1 MQIMT
6 IFIDQFLLEKSEI
19 DGKANTLA
27 MVFVRYTMDH
37 DSRAYGTRIHDP
49 WYIYSFEITLST
61 IALIYLFTGIT
72 GTDRQHC
79 TLYRHIF
86 HVRQN

>member
-6 IFIDQFLLEKSEI
+6 IFIDQFLSEKSEI

-37 DSRAYGTRIHDP
+37 DWSAYVLALQSISDFSDKNWSMNRLL
-49 WYIYSFEITLST
+49 EIG
-61 IALIYLFTGIT
+61 IAVQI
-72 GTDRQHC
+72 
-79 TLYRHIF
+79 
-86 HVRQN
+86 

>member
-6 IFIDQFLLEKSEI
+6 IFIDQFLSEKSEI

-37 DSRAYGTRIHDP
+37 DCRAYGTPIIIHG
-49 WYIYSFEITLST
+49 IST
-61 IALIYLFTGIT
+61 HIIWFHH
-72 GTDRQHC
+72 GTQ
-79 TLYRHIF
+79 
-86 HVRQN
+86 VVEA

>member
-6 IFIDQFLLEKSEI
+6 IFIDQFLSEKSEI

-37 DSRAYGTRIHDP
+37 DSRAYGTPIMIHGISTRIATLNLQK
-49 WYIYSFEITLST
+49 FNITVT
-61 IALIYLFTGIT
+61 
-72 GTDRQHC
+72 
-79 TLYRHIF
+79 
-86 HVRQN
+86 V

>member
-6 IFIDQFLLEKSEI
+6 IFIDQFLSEKSEI

-37 DSRAYGTRIHDP
+37 DSRAYGTPIMIHG
-49 WYIYSFEITLST
+49 ISTLIPFGGRS
-61 IALIYLFTGIT
+61 
-72 GTDRQHC
+72 
-79 TLYRHIF
+79 HI
-86 HVRQN
+86 

>member
-6 IFIDQFLLEKSEI
+6 IFIDQFLSEKSEI

-37 DSRAYGTRIHDP
+37 DCRAYGTPIIIHGISTLTP
-49 WYIYSFEITLST
+49 LKTTPKLKLNITPVYPTPNASNIIIYNIPACD
-61 IALIYLFTGIT
+61 I
-72 GTDRQHC
+72 
-79 TLYRHIF
+79 
-86 HVRQN
+86 

>member
-6 IFIDQFLLEKSEI
+6 IFIDQFLSEKSEI

-37 DSRAYGTRIHDP
+37 DSLAYLSPIMIHV
-49 WYIYSFEITLST
+49 ISTLKYTLTKPVT
-61 IALIYLFTGIT
+61 IIQPSAL
-72 GTDRQHC
+72 HC
-79 TLYRHIF
+79 TCEK
-86 HVRQN
+86 N

>member
-6 IFIDQFLLEKSEI
+6 IFIDQFLSEKSEI

-37 DSRAYGTRIHDP
+37 DSRAYGTPIMIHGISTHN
-49 WYIYSFEITLST
+49 IY
-61 IALIYLFTGIT
+61 AL
-72 GTDRQHC
+72 
-79 TLYRHIF
+79 
-86 HVRQN
+86 